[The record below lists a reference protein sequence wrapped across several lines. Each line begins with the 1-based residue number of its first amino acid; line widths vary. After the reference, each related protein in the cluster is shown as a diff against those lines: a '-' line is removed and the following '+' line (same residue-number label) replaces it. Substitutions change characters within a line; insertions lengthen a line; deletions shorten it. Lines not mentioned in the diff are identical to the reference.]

1 MKLTI
6 ERAKAMMERNGGDL
20 YLSGTQITAL
30 PDNLTVGG
38 DLYLSGTQI
47 AALPDNLTVGG
58 WLDLSGTQITALPD
72 NLTVG
77 GGLYL
82 SGTQITAQ
90 EREKVKQLHN
100 GDYVAGRYLYADN
113 ILTHITKQKKVGEY
127 TVFVGKIPHNN
138 VVFDGANYAHCDKLR
153 DGIADLLFKAAEDR
167 GAEQYKGLSL
177 DTEIT
182 VAEAVTMY
190 RVITGACRAGSEAF
204 VNSLGE
210 LKEKY
215 TIREAIELTK
225 GQYNAERFAEF
236 FDEE

>member
-1 MKLTI
+1 M
-6 ERAKAMMERNGGDL
+6 R
-20 YLSGTQITAL
+20 GTQITA
-30 PDNLTVGG
+30 
-38 DLYLSGTQI
+38 
-47 AALPDNLTVGG
+47 A
-58 WLDLSGTQITALPD
+58 
-72 NLTVG
+72 
-77 GGLYL
+77 
-82 SGTQITAQ
+82 
-90 EREKVKQLHN
+90 ERKKVRTLQN
-100 GDYVAGRYLYADN
+100 GDYVAGKYIYADK
-113 ILTHITKQKKVGEY
+113 ILTHVKKQKKVDKY

-138 VVFDGANYAHCDKLR
+138 VIFDGVNYAHCDKLR
-153 DGIADLLFKAAEDR
+153 DGIADLLFKAATDR

-182 VAEAVTMY
+182 VSEAVTMY

-225 GQYNAERFAEF
+225 GQYNAESFTAF

>member
-6 ERAKAMMERNGGDL
+6 ENAKKMMDREGNLDL
-20 YLSGTQITAL
+20 RGTQITAL

-38 DLYLSGTQI
+38 WLDLSGTQI
-47 AALPDNLTVGG
+47 TALPDNLTVGG

-77 GGLYL
+77 GGLDL
-82 SGTQITAQ
+82 RGTQITAH
-90 EREKVKQLHN
+90 ERKKVKHLHN
-100 GDYVAGRYLYADN
+100 GDYVAGHYLYADN
-113 ILTHITKQKKVGEY
+113 ILTHVTKKKEVGAY
-127 TVFVGKIPHNN
+127 TVFVGKIPHKN
-138 VVFDGANYAHCDKLR
+138 VVFDGVNYAHCDKLR
-153 DGIADLLFKAAEDR
+153 DGIADLLFKSASDR

-177 DTEIT
+177 NTEIT
-182 VAEAVTMY
+182 VSEAVTMY

-225 GQYNAERFAEF
+225 GQYNAESFAKF
-236 FDEE
+236 FEEG